1 MQSRRNLG
9 GKKIRRFDSFLVADR
24 FPSWKWRREQS
35 EFESRCEFESEF
47 ESESESES
55 EFESKLELELEFEL
69 ELGCHLS
76 LNSSLRLPAKTE
88 LCAEF

>member
-1 MQSRRNLG
+1 MHPRRNLG

-47 ESESESES
+47 EFELESEY
-55 EFESKLELELEFEL
+55 EFESKSELELELEFDARMPL
-69 ELGCHLS
+69 EPQFLVA
-76 LNSSLRLPAKTE
+76 SSR
-88 LCAEF
+88 